1 LLIRH
6 SPKDIP
12 IIDAAWRNNL
22 MKFNWKVAAGAIV
35 VIAVIVLAFSV
46 TRSTAYSGANL
57 NFGVTGPVTIT
68 NPSDDAIPVQLV
80 GSGARNFAVSSS
92 IDGVTGNSTRD
103 GSGSSAT
110 QTFLFDLPPGESQ
123 FSIERGNGVQF
134 VAATDTVLEAV
145 SSPMT
150 SDQMRTTLIIAAV
163 VVLAALFYM
172 SSATNHQWLNT
183 IRGKPQFV
191 PVPVAANDGH
201 GRASRSYGD
210 NRAEQ

>member
-1 LLIRH
+1 
-6 SPKDIP
+6 
-12 IIDAAWRNNL
+12 
-22 MKFNWKVAAGAIV
+22 MKFNWKVAVGAIV
-35 VIAVIVLAFSV
+35 VIAAIVLAFSL

-57 NFGVTGPVTIT
+57 NFDVSGPVTIV
-68 NPSDDAIPVQLV
+68 NPSAEAIPVQLV
-80 GSGARNFAVSSS
+80 GSGARNFAVSSN
-92 IDGVTGNSTRD
+92 IEGVAGNSTRD
-103 GSGSSAT
+103 GSGASAT
-110 QTFLFDLPPGESQ
+110 QTFLFDLPHGESQ
-123 FSIERGNGVQF
+123 FSVERGNGVQF

-150 SDQMRTTLIIAAV
+150 SDQMRTTLIVAGLA
-163 VVLAALFYM
+163 VLAALFYM

-191 PVPVAANDGH
+191 PVPVAADDCH

>member
-1 LLIRH
+1 
-6 SPKDIP
+6 
-12 IIDAAWRNNL
+12 
-22 MKFNWKVAAGAIV
+22 MKFNWKVAAGAV
-35 VIAVIVLAFSV
+35 VIIAVSVLAFSI

-57 NFGVTGPVTIT
+57 NFGVSGGPVTVT
-68 NPSDDAIPVQLV
+68 NPSDEAIPVQLV
-80 GSGARNFAVSSS
+80 GSGARNFAVSSN
-92 IDGVTGNSTRD
+92 IEGVAGNSTRD
-103 GSGSSAT
+103 GSGASAT

-123 FSIERGNGVQF
+123 FSVERGNGVQF

-150 SDQMRTTLIIAAV
+150 SDQMRTTLIVAGLA
-163 VVLAALFYM
+163 VLAALFYM

-191 PVPVAANDGH
+191 PVPVAADDGH

>member
-1 LLIRH
+1 MR
-6 SPKDIP
+6 
-12 IIDAAWRNNL
+12 
-22 MKFNWKVAAGAIV
+22 FNWKVAAGAIV
-35 VIAVIVLAFSV
+35 VIAVIVVVFSA
-46 TRSTAYSGANL
+46 TRSTAHSGSNL
-57 NFGVTGPVTIT
+57 NFAVTGGPVTVT
-68 NPSDDAIPVQLV
+68 NPSSDAIPVQLV

-92 IDGVTGNSTRD
+92 IDGVRGNSTRD
-103 GSGSSAT
+103 GSGASAT

-123 FSIERGNGVQF
+123 FSIERGNDVQF

-150 SDQMRTTLIIAAV
+150 DDQMRTTLIVAGL

-191 PVPVAANDGH
+191 PAVVAADDGH

>member
-1 LLIRH
+1 
-6 SPKDIP
+6 
-12 IIDAAWRNNL
+12 

-35 VIAVIVLAFSV
+35 IIAVSFLAFSA
-46 TRSTAYSGANL
+46 TRSTAYSGTNL

-68 NPSDDAIPVQLV
+68 NPSDEVIPVQLV
-80 GSGARNFAVSSS
+80 GSGARNFAVSTS
-92 IDGVTGNSTRD
+92 IDGVAGNSTRD

-150 SDQMRTTLIIAAV
+150 RDQMRTTLIVAAAA
-163 VVLAALFYM
+163 VLAALFYM
-172 SSATNHQWLNT
+172 SNATGHQWLNT
-183 IRGKPQFV
+183 VRGKTQLVAV
-191 PVPVAANDGH
+191 PVVADDGH